1 MEQEHHLKPWIG
13 KSIKIAKIAAFILIP
28 LGIWYAVG
36 HTSKKVAV
44 SQKIDQI
51 TLAQNF
57 SEEKVTTSNK
67 LPLPM
72 FGTPSPTGT
81 QIIHEGMEWN
91 AMFASFYANGGVFTS
106 KNSLFAKYGI
116 KCEMRRQDECGQIV
130 KDFVENADQLASG
143 KTTIPM
149 IVWLMGDGVPG
160 FSAGLNDIRKLG
172 KGHKA
177 IVFYAQGRSNGED
190 CFWGPASWKEHPDSC
205 LGKGVLGVPR
215 DGDINIVLKWAADN
229 NITVNANEKVWDSL
243 ALNIIPCTDYN
254 TELSNKVT
262 TGYTEN
268 RDVVEN
274 GKTVP
279 GKKHILH
286 CDAFTTWT
294 PADVTIAQKKGGFT
308 RLASTAEFTQQMP
321 CVGIIDAAWAE
332 SHRAVLE
339 NYILALGLAGDQIR
353 SFPDAQEFA
362 SKVSAAVYKDHDAN
376 YWVKYFRGS
385 TEKDRKGQE
394 VFLGGSQSFNLADAA
409 MVFGLGNEKTPID
422 RYKIT
427 YETFGTILTKLWP
440 VEMKGMI
447 SYEEMVDN
455 SYLRDVLLKND
466 SLKNG
471 VTEKHEYASGSAVTE
486 QVSEKAYNIKFASG
500 QSVIDKSSY
509 NSLDEIFKSA
519 MLSEA
524 LTIFIY
530 GHTDNVGDDKP
541 NGVQR
546 NIDLSLDR
554 ANAVRNYLINKS
566 SSLANRIQVKGYGSG
581 TPIPSTNNNAANP
594 ANRCVEI
601 IQGH

>member
-1 MEQEHHLKPWIG
+1 MSQEHQLKPWIG
-13 KSIKIAKIAAFILIP
+13 KTLKIAKIAAFILVP
-28 LGIWYAVG
+28 LGIWFAVT

-51 TLAQNF
+51 TLATNF
-57 SEEKVTTSNK
+57 SEEKVTTSKK
-67 LPLPM
+67 LPLPT
-72 FGTPSPTGT
+72 FGSPSSTGT
-81 QIIHEGMEWN
+81 QMIHEGMEWN
-91 AMFASFYANGGVFTS
+91 AMFASFYANGGVFTC
-106 KNSLFAKYGI
+106 KNSLFEKYGI
-116 KCEMRRQDECGQIV
+116 KLEMRRQDDCGQIV
-130 KDFVENADQLASG
+130 KDFVDNADQLASG

-160 FSAGLNDIRKLG
+160 FSAGLNAIKKH

-177 IVFYAQGRSNGED
+177 VVFYAQGRSNGED

-229 NITVNANEKVWDSL
+229 NIPINANEKVWDSG

-254 TELSNKVT
+254 TELCNKVI

-268 RDVVEN
+268 RDVVVN
-274 GKTVP
+274 GQTVP
-279 GKKHILH
+279 GAKHILH

-294 PADVTIAQKKGGFT
+294 PADVTIAMKKGGFT

-321 CVGIIDAAWAE
+321 CVGIIDGAWAE
-332 SHRAVLE
+332 THRAVLE

-353 SFPDAQEFA
+353 SFPEAQEFA
-362 SKVSAAVYKDHDAN
+362 SKVSALVYKDKDAN

-385 TEKDRKGQE
+385 TEKDAKRQE

-409 MVFGLGNEKTPID
+409 MVFGLGNEKTPVD

-440 VEMKGMI
+440 VEMKGM
-447 SYEEMVDN
+447 STYEDMVDN
-455 SYLRDVLLKND
+455 SYLRDVLSKND

-471 VTEKHEYASGSAVTE
+471 VTETHEYASGSAVTE
-486 QVSEKAYNIKFASG
+486 QVSEKAYNIKYALGS
-500 QSVIDKSSY
+500 SVIDKTSY
-509 NSLDEIFKSA
+509 HSLDEIFKSA

-530 GHTDNVGDDKP
+530 GHTDNSGDNNP
-541 NGVQR
+541 GGVQK
-546 NIDLSLDR
+546 NVDLSLDR
-554 ANAVRNYLINKS
+554 ANAVKNYLINKG
-566 SSLANRIQVKGYGSG
+566 LPENRVQVKGYGSG
-581 TPIPSTNNNAANP
+581 TPIPSTHGDASNA